1 MTSEEIALM
10 VWLSR
15 ITVRRYLGDLQDC
28 GELTSEIDYRTG
40 GRPGI
45 LYRYA

>member
-1 MTSEEIALM
+1 M
-10 VWLSR
+10 VGLSR
-15 ITVRRYLGDLQDC
+15 ITVRRYLGYLQDC

-45 LYRYA
+45 LYRCT